1 MSSTPPSPGDLQAEG
16 LISEVVDIYQQ
27 LLALEADLKPCT
39 VINELFGRLV
49 GLSIQTVSEA
59 VTNKVLSDARIASIL
74 PKLHQICSTAE
85 YHLEFHWAS
94 YISGDDAS
102 SSPEE
107 VQSRLEQ
114 FPYYANYTDLTR
126 MELSALSSLA
136 SPASRLRKFA
146 FIGSG
151 PLPLTSLCI
160 CSSTSPAPPTTV
172 FNIDIAL
179 PAITLSSQLS
189 QRLGPLGAGMSFAHA
204 PAGDSSTDLR
214 GYEVVYLAALV
225 GGSQEAKE
233 EALGQVVARMS
244 AGALLVVRSA
254 ERLRRLMYP
263 TFDPTTPRV
272 LRHLD
277 ICLAVHPYNHV
288 VNSVIIGRVKGP
300 AQAQKEDR
308 RKSEKR
314 RNSKL

>member
-27 LLALEADLKPCT
+27 LSALEADLRPCT

-59 VTNKVLSDARIASIL
+59 VTNKVLSDARVASIL

-85 YHLEFHWAS
+85 YYLEFHWAS

-107 VQSRLEQ
+107 VQSRLEK
-114 FPYYANYTDLTR
+114 FPYYGNYTDLTR

-136 SPASRLRKFA
+136 SPASPLRKFA

-160 CSSTSPAPPTTV
+160 CSSTSPAPTTV

-189 QRLGPLGAGMSFAHA
+189 QRLGPHGAGMSFTHA

-214 GYEVVYLAALV
+214 GYDVVYLAALV
-225 GGSQEAKE
+225 GGSQEEKE
-233 EALGQVVARMS
+233 EALGQVVSRMS

-272 LRHLD
+272 LQHLD
-277 ICLAVHPYNHV
+277 ICLAVHPYNKV
-288 VNSVIIGRVKGP
+288 VNSVIIGRVK
-300 AQAQKEDR
+300 AQAPREER
-308 RKSEKR
+308 RKSER
-314 RNSKL
+314 RSSKL